1 MQLNEIGSRHGS
13 NTHHVT
19 SCMHDH
25 SHINKVGKV
34 GAAPSGVS
42 VQSAMAA
49 ESQADA
55 QFSLAEW
62 LDKTLNGGRRL
73 WGRIWGDADGI
84 NVAGGAAETTR
95 GSGSEGGAEQIAAIL
110 PQEDSGSGQ
119 QVLHT
124 AQIAAAATAVRQP
137 QEIHSTHHFSPG
149 KKPGER
155 QGNLRRM
162 RAKLESM
169 AEQLAGR
176 SSRKPVSART
186 GKLSQVRQERPKEEL
201 PRQGK
206 PSRDELVLNCVQS
219 DDSYLLDSYDRKGEY
234 RRISAG
240 K

>member
-84 NVAGGAAETTR
+84 NDAGGAAETTR

-124 AQIAAAATAVRQP
+124 AQKI
-137 QEIHSTHHFSPG
+137 G
-149 KKPGER
+149 
-155 QGNLRRM
+155 
-162 RAKLESM
+162 RAH
-169 AEQLAGR
+169 
-176 SSRKPVSART
+176 V
-186 GKLSQVRQERPKEEL
+186 
-201 PRQGK
+201 
-206 PSRDELVLNCVQS
+206 
-219 DDSYLLDSYDRKGEY
+219 
-234 RRISAG
+234 
-240 K
+240 